1 MNTMKTEEMKIAARE
16 YKASTPETAWFR
28 LESRL
33 EKHRSQK
40 KIRLYKYFSYAAVMV
55 TIFGMVSVFSY
66 SINTNSDATLTSDYV
81 PFSLSDLDQ
90 KQEQGIYDI
99 AQLHTLKAAY
109 QKMGSNVEM

>member
-16 YKASTPETAWFR
+16 YKVSTPETAW
-28 LESRL
+28 
-33 EKHRSQK
+33 